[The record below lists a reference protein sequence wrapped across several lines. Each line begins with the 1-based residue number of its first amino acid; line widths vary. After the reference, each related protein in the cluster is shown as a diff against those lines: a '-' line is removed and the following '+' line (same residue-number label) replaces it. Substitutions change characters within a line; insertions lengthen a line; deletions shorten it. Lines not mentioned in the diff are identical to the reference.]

1 MRFPVRSKLGVILSL
16 VAILTVV
23 GGFMGMAISSRGS
36 GAHAASS
43 TGVSYHT
50 ANGNLANQPVQVGRQ
65 DPAHAVSNTV
75 FAAPEHSGQ
84 PNGNTATTKNAPG
97 ADSLSVQQRAAA
109 GTLLHNFNGLSGKD
123 NAKVAGILVHPPDQ
137 GLCVGH
143 DATLAGNPEVEF
155 EMINLVI
162 AEYNVNGVVQKSA
175 LLPSGKENIN
185 NFFNEPNLPFFGGEL
200 VSDPRCI
207 YDQPTDTF
215 FLTAL
220 AACSPAVGCT
230 TALESHI
237 DLIVYNATSG
247 AAKEYKI
254 DDTNPANPGCPCLG
268 DQEKIGVDNNA
279 VYLSVD
285 EFQDWAAGGTIE
297 NGADVYILSKSQLV
311 KRVNVNFEA
320 FLDISIGGIPV
331 TSLQPAISTSA
342 TSTEFLANS
351 FPFLADGE
359 NNPVAH
365 TLGFWTVTGD
375 SNVTSGNFGAVALN
389 GKIINSESYSF
400 PVLAL
405 STGSGAPRSSAFLN
419 PDDSR
424 LQTCQFVSGDVW
436 CSLSTSVAI
445 KGDPMTRDGVAWF
458 ELSKSGGIAGQ
469 GYVASAGNYLI
480 YPAIVHSAGGS
491 TAIVF
496 TLTSPLINPSAAYVI
511 RKSGQSKFSGVNVAA
526 LGVDPSTDGASRW
539 GDYSWA
545 TLDPNGKD
553 FWMATEYIP
562 PVTNQN
568 PITNFGTRIFDVSGH

>member
-1 MRFPVRSKLGVILSL
+1 MRFPLRSKLGIILSL
-16 VAILTVV
+16 VTILTLVS
-23 GGFMGMAISSRGS
+23 GFMVMAIASRGL

-43 TGVSYHT
+43 AGVSYKT
-50 ANGNLANQPVQVGRQ
+50 AHGQVAANPLQLGGQN
-65 DPAHAVSNTV
+65 PAPATSTTV
-75 FAAPEHSGQ
+75 YAAPDHFGT
-84 PNGNTATTKNAPG
+84 PNAAAQNAP
-97 ADSLSVQQRAAA
+97 AAA
-109 GTLLHNFNGLSGKD
+109 GLSSLKGAATTVLHNFDALSGMD
-123 NAKVAGILVHPPDQ
+123 NANVAGILVHPPDQ

-143 DATLAGNPEVEF
+143 DASITGNPNVEF
-155 EMINLVI
+155 ELINLVI

-207 YDQPTDTF
+207 FDQPTDTF

-230 TALESHI
+230 KALESHI
-237 DLIVYNATSG
+237 DLVVYNATSG
-247 AAKEYKI
+247 KAKEYKFN
-254 DDTNPANPGCPCLG
+254 DTFPANLGCPCLG

-297 NGADVYILSKSQLV
+297 NGADVFIISKPQLV
-311 KRVNVNFEA
+311 SQMTANFTA
-320 FLDISIGGIPV
+320 TTDLALGGIPV

-342 TSTEFLANS
+342 TDTEFLVNS

-375 SNVTSGNFGAVALN
+375 SNVTTGNFNAVVFSA
-389 GKIINSESYSF
+389 KVINSESYAF

-405 STGSGAPRSSAFLN
+405 SSGSGAPRSSAFLN

-436 CSLSTSVAI
+436 CSLSTAI
-445 KGDPMTRDGVAWF
+445 NINGDPATRDGVAWF
-458 ELSKSGGIAGQ
+458 ELSTSGSIAGQ

-480 YPAIVHSAGGS
+480 YPAIVHSASGS
-491 TAIVF
+491 TGIVF
-496 TLTSPLINPSAAYVI
+496 TLTSRSTNPSAAYVF
-511 RKSGQSKFSGVNVAA
+511 RAPGQTKFGGVHIAA
-526 LGVDPSTDGASRW
+526 LGASPSTDGAARW

-545 TLDPNGKD
+545 TLDPNGTD
-553 FWMATEYIP
+553 LWMATEYVP
-562 PVTNQN
+562 SGFQN
-568 PITNFGTRIFDVSGH
+568 PRTNFGTRIFDLA

>member
-1 MRFPVRSKLGVILSL
+1 MRFSARSKLGVILSL
-16 VAILTVV
+16 VTILTVV
-23 GGFMGMAISSRGS
+23 SGFMVMAIASRGP

-43 TGVSYHT
+43 AGVSYNT
-50 ANGNLANQPVQVGRQ
+50 ANGKLAANPVQLGGQ
-65 DPAHAVSNTV
+65 NPAPATSTTV
-75 FAAPEHSGQ
+75 YAAPDHSGK
-84 PNGNTATTKNAPG
+84 PNAAAAQNAP
-97 ADSLSVQQRAAA
+97 AAASLSLLKGSAAA
-109 GTLLHNFNGLSGKD
+109 ATVLHNFNALSGVD

-143 DATLAGNPEVEF
+143 DASIAGNPNVEF
-155 EMINLVI
+155 ELINLVI

-185 NFFNEPNLPFFGGEL
+185 NFFNEPNLPFSGGEL

-254 DDTNPANPGCPCLG
+254 DDTFPAHPGCPCLG

-279 VYLSVD
+279 IYLSVD
-285 EFQDWAAGGTIE
+285 EFEDWAAGGTIE
-297 NGADVYILSKSQLV
+297 DGADVFIISKPQLV
-311 KRVNVNFEA
+311 SQVTANFTA
-320 FLDISIGGIPV
+320 FANLAIGGIPV

-342 TSTEFLANS
+342 TDTEFLANS

-359 NNPVAH
+359 NNPVAA
-365 TLGFWTVTGD
+365 TLGFWKVTGD
-375 SNVTSGNFGAVALN
+375 SNVTSGNFNAVVINA
-389 GKIINSESYSF
+389 KIISSESYAF

-405 STGSGAPRSSAFLN
+405 STGSGARRSSAFLN

-424 LQTCQFVSGDVW
+424 LQTCQFVSGDTW
-436 CSLSTSVAI
+436 CSLSTAIAI
-445 KGDPMTRDGVAWF
+445 KNDPATRDGVAWF
-458 ELSKSGGIAGQ
+458 ELSTSGSIAAQ

-480 YPAIVHSAGGS
+480 YPAIVHSASGS
-491 TAIVF
+491 TGIVF
-496 TLTSPLINPSAAYVI
+496 TLTSGSINPSAAYVFAG
-511 RKSGQSKFSGVNVAA
+511 SGTAFGGVHIAA
-526 LGVDPSTDGASRW
+526 LGASPSTDGAARW

-545 TLDPNGKD
+545 TLDPNGTD
-553 FWMATEYIP
+553 LWMATEYVP
-562 PVTNQN
+562 SGFQN
-568 PITNFGTRIFDVSGH
+568 PITNFGTRIFDVA